1 VLEIARVASSAKNK
15 PDNLSIVAV
24 VGSDEAAVKA
34 AAADLAARMK
44 PADSGE
50 FGSEII
56 DGSVDNAAAAVVRI
70 HQTIDALQTF
80 PFFGGGKLVWLKS
93 ANFLADSPLGRAA
106 SVIDALESLGELLAK
121 GLPPDI
127 RFLLSATE
135 TDKRRAFY
143 KRLSKLADVH
153 VHDRLDSSRG
163 GWEEDAADLVRER
176 TRARGM
182 RMTAE
187 ACELFTLL
195 TGGDTRQIDNELEKL
210 GLYLGSGAN
219 REVDAATVRMMV
231 PLSRAG
237 VIFELGNA
245 ISRRDLHGALR
256 LLDQLLY
263 QGETPIGLLL
273 VALVPTV
280 RNLLLV
286 KDLQLRHKL
295 PRPASPF
302 AFGQV
307 LGRLPEEATAHLPRK
322 KDGTV
327 NTFGLGFA
335 AAEAHRFSLER
346 LRRGLQA
353 CLQANVQ
360 LVTGQLE
367 PRMVLERAMI
377 TLLKE

>member
-1 VLEIARVASSAKNK
+1 VASPAKNK
-15 PDNLSIVAV
+15 PDKANNIVAV
-24 VGSDEAAVKA
+24 VGGDEGAVKA
-34 AAADLAARMK
+34 AAMELAGRMT
-44 PADSGE
+44 PPDAGE
-50 FGSEII
+50 FGVEII
-56 DGSVDNAAAAVVRI
+56 DGNVDNAAAAVVRI

-93 ANFLADSPLGRAA
+93 VNFLADSVIGRAA
-106 SVIDALESLGELLAK
+106 SVLAALETLLALLNQ
-121 GLPPDI
+121 GVAPDI

-135 TDKRRAFY
+135 TDKRRTFY
-143 KRLSKLADVH
+143 KQLSKLAEIH
-153 VHDRLDSSRG
+153 AHDRLDSSRS
-163 GWEEDAADLVRER
+163 GWEEEAAALVSER
-176 TRARGM
+176 ARARGM
-182 RMTAE
+182 RLTGE
-187 ACELFTLL
+187 ARELFTLL
-195 TGGDTRQIDNELEKL
+195 TGGDTRQIENELEKL
-210 GLYLGSGAN
+210 ELYLGTGGN
-219 REVDAATVRMMV
+219 REIDAEMVRTMV

-245 ISRRDLHGALR
+245 ISRRDLGGALR
-256 LLDQLLY
+256 LLDRLLQ

-286 KDLQLRHKL
+286 KDLQQRYKL

-307 LGRLPEEATAHLPRK
+307 MGRLPPEATAHLPRK

-335 AAEAHRFSLER
+335 AAEAHRFRLER
-346 LRRGLQA
+346 LREGLQA
-353 CLQANVQ
+353 CLTANLQ

-367 PRMVLERAMI
+367 PRLALERAII
-377 TLLKE
+377 TLLRD

>member
-1 VLEIARVASSAKNK
+1 MANPAKNK
-15 PDNLSIVAV
+15 SEKTGSIVAV
-24 VGSDEAAVKA
+24 IGGDEGAVKA
-34 AAADLAARMK
+34 AAVEIAARLA
-44 PADSGE
+44 PAEAGE
-50 FGSEII
+50 FGVEII
-56 DGSVDNAAAAVVRI
+56 DGAADNASGAVVRI
-70 HQTIDALQTF
+70 HQTIEALQTF

-93 ANFLADSPLGRAA
+93 VNFLADSPLGRAA
-106 SVIDALESLGELLAK
+106 GVIEALEALSGVLVK
-121 GLPPDI
+121 GLATDI

-135 TDKRRAFY
+135 TDKRRTFY
-143 KRLSKLADVH
+143 KQLSKLADVQ
-153 VHDRLDSSRG
+153 VHDRLDTSRS
-163 GWEEDAADLVRER
+163 GWEEAAAAQVDER

-182 RMTAE
+182 RLTGE
-187 ACELFTLL
+187 ARELFTLL
-195 TGGDTRQIDNELEKL
+195 TGGETRQIENELEKL
-210 GLYLGSGAN
+210 ELYLGSGGN
-219 REVDAATVRMMV
+219 REVDLATVRAMV

-245 ISRRDLHGALR
+245 ISRRDLDGALA

-280 RNLLLV
+280 RNLLLA
-286 KDLQLRHKL
+286 KDLQLRYKL

-307 LGRLPEEATAHLPRK
+307 LSRLPEEATAHLPRK

-335 AAEAHRFSLER
+335 AAEAHRFRLEQ
-346 LRRGLQA
+346 LREGLQA

-367 PRMVLERAMI
+367 PRLVLERAI
-377 TLLKE
+377 IGLLRN